1 MPTLDTATITRFL
14 AEMFAPWVQDLN
26 LTVDAVSA
34 DGVDLRMAF
43 SERLCREGGV
53 VCGQAMM
60 TLADT
65 AMPLAI
71 SAVAGEFLP
80 MTTVDQTM
88 HFLRPAAG
96 TDLVAEARVVRI
108 GRTMA
113 YGTVAVRPAT
123 GDLRPVAMAQTA
135 YALLRDKK

>member
-26 LTVDAVSA
+26 FTVDAVSA
-34 DGVDLRMAF
+34 DGIDLRMAF

>member
-1 MPTLDTATITRFL
+1 MTAFDKATATRHL
-14 AEMFAPWVQDLN
+14 AEMFAPWVQDLD
-26 LTVDAVSA
+26 LSVEAITA
-34 DGVDLRMAF
+34 DGVDLRMRF

-53 VCGQAMM
+53 ICGQAMM
-60 TLADT
+60 SLADT

-88 HFLRPAAG
+88 HFLRPAAQ
-96 TDLVAEARVVRI
+96 TDLVAEARVIRL

-113 YGTVAVRPAT
+113 YGSIAIRPAT
-123 GDLRPVAMAQTA
+123 GDNRPVAMAQTA

>member
-14 AEMFAPWVQDLN
+14 AEMFAPWVRDLN

-34 DGVDLRMAF
+34 DGIDLRMAF